1 MWRGPGRYYQEM
13 ETETEPTSPMP
24 PVAPVPTPPVALA
37 SRAPVAWKQSL
48 GAGLL
53 LGLALGCGW
62 LARWTP
68 GLLPRLLLL
77 AGAAA
82 LAVLGA
88 AMMVSLSERRGWLAA
103 WQRKGELD
111 VAGAGLPF
119 FAALVILALAALTS
133 GNNLLY
139 LIVSGLLGALVVSG
153 IASALNLSG
162 MVLRFRL
169 PEEIFAG
176 QTVPVQFTLT
186 NAKGF
191 WPAYAL
197 TVSAASRAL
206 ADERQAEMTPVSF
219 AYLPRRQ
226 SLSAASAISFPHRG
240 RFASTAFVLAT
251 RFPFGLLQK
260 RRRFQA
266 SGREPET
273 LVFPAPAAAPPPLPA
288 RLRSALGELPQSQ
301 RGEGPELYRIR
312 AHQSG
317 DSARQVHWK
326 ASARAGAL
334 RVREFSDEH
343 ALRVRL
349 RLALPSG
356 LAPERAEAA
365 LGECVA
371 TLLALSRPD
380 LWLEFVGEN
389 AAPGAHARGL
399 FLPLAPAAQQRRAI
413 LEYLALVDPTLP
425 LQPPPPWALAPEL
438 LEISL
443 RG

>member
-1 MWRGPGRYYQEM
+1 M
-13 ETETEPTSPMP
+13 ETGTDSAAAPAAAAP
-24 PVAPVPTPPVALA
+24 PAA
-37 SRAPVAWKQSL
+37 VAWKQSL

-68 GLLPRLLLL
+68 GLLPRLLLI

-82 LAVLGA
+82 LAVLGLA
-88 AMMVSLSERRGWLAA
+88 TMVSLSERRGWLAA
-103 WQRKGELD
+103 WQRKWEMD
-111 VAGAGLPF
+111 FAGAGLPF
-119 FAALVILALAALTS
+119 FSALVILALAALTS

-153 IASALNLSG
+153 LTSALNLSG
-162 MVLRFRL
+162 MELRFRL

-176 QTVPVQFTLT
+176 QAVPVQFTLINT
-186 NAKGF
+186 KGF
-191 WPAYAL
+191 WPAYGL

-206 ADERQAEMTPVSF
+206 AGERQAEMAPVYF

-226 SLSAASAISFPHRG
+226 SQSAASTIAFPQRG
-240 RFASTAFVLAT
+240 RYASTAFVLAT

-266 SGREPET
+266 SGQEPET
-273 LVFPAPAAAPPPLPA
+273 LVYPAPAALPPGVAA
-288 RLRSALGELPQSQ
+288 RLRRAAGELPQSQ

-312 AHQSG
+312 AHQAG

-334 RVREFSDEH
+334 RVREFTDES

-349 RLALPSG
+349 RLALPPG
-356 LAPERAEAA
+356 LPSERAEAA

-371 TLLALSRPD
+371 CLQALARPD

-389 AAPGAHARGL
+389 AAPAPAAPAPAAAAPGL
-399 FLPLAPAAQQRRAI
+399 FLPLAPVAQQRQRI
-413 LEYLALVDPTLP
+413 LEYLAVVDPALP
-425 LQPPPPWALAPEL
+425 AAPAAALAPEL
-438 LEISL
+438 VEIAIC
-443 RG
+443 G